1 MILFEK
7 LKYYLA
13 SPELEKVLPFLWAG
27 VGALCCFIIMVF
39 VVARWKK
46 RYREL
51 EREHCR
57 LRDRVALE
65 NQLRDEQQDLL
76 TQTNKEMRLQFRDLA
91 HEIFEEKTVVL
102 TRQNNETLD
111 YLLKPY
117 RDQLSSFKDR
127 LETIFLEE
135 SRDHSSLKQEL
146 LQLRELNQRINDEAA
161 HLARTIS
168 GDNKLQGT
176 WGEMVLERLLEQSG
190 LRSGHEYKT
199 QTGFRDN
206 ENRLLKPD
214 VILHLPDNR
223 DVVIDSKV
231 SLVSWSR
238 YIAAESD
245 EQRGEALKEH
255 IKSIRAHLKSLSQK
269 DYSSLKGI
277 RSLDFVLMFIPID
290 QAFSTAV
297 HEEEKLIGEMYTQK
311 VIIVTPTTL
320 MTTLKMIACFWRNE
334 HQSRNAVE
342 IAERAGSLYDKLRG
356 FVKDME
362 KLGSQIDSCKDS
374 YDKAIN
380 KLSSGR
386 GNLISQA
393 ARFPE
398 LGIKVK
404 EELDSQIINSEDAN
418 VE

>member
-1 MILFEK
+1 MTFFEK
-7 LKYYLA
+7 VQAYLN
-13 SPELEKVLPFLWAG
+13 SPELEPMLPFLWAG
-27 VGALCCFIIMVF
+27 AGALCCFIIMVF

-46 RYREL
+46 RYRQL
-51 EREHCR
+51 EREHNR
-57 LRDRVALE
+57 LNDRVALE

-76 TQTNKEMRLQFRDLA
+76 TRTNEEMRLQFRNLA
-91 HEIFEEKTVVL
+91 QEIFEEKSAGL

-117 RDQLSSFKDR
+117 REQLSSFKER

-135 SRDHSSLKQEL
+135 SRDHSSLKHEL
-146 LQLRELNQRINDEAA
+146 LRLRELNQRINEEAA

-176 WGEMVLERLLEQSG
+176 WGEMILERLLEQSG
-190 LRSGHEYKT
+190 LRIDHEYET
-199 QTGFRDN
+199 QTGFRDDK
-206 ENRLLKPD
+206 NRLFKPD
-214 VILHLPDNR
+214 VILHLPDDK

-238 YIAAESD
+238 YIAAEGD
-245 EQRGEALKEH
+245 EQRGAALKEH
-255 IKSIRAHLKSLSQK
+255 IRSIRAHLKSLSQK

-297 HEEEKLIGEMYTQK
+297 REEEKLIGEMYTQK

-320 MTTLKMIACFWRNE
+320 MATLKMIAYFWRKE

-342 IAERAGSLYDKLRG
+342 IAERAGSLYDKLCG

-380 KLSSGR
+380 KLSAGR

-393 ARFPE
+393 AKFPE
-398 LGIKVK
+398 LGVKVK
-404 EELDSQIINSEDAN
+404 EELDSQMINRE
-418 VE
+418 E